1 MHAFV
6 LFYYGNGKN
15 FSVSIFRETATLFPI
30 LMLYFQLYLQPTH
43 LRPID
48 EDRKPD
54 KRDSPIQHHQ
64 GKDKATPVQ
73 SLDQSQ

>member
-1 MHAFV
+1 MHLYFSIV
-6 LFYYGNGKN
+6 VMEKLFCFN
-15 FSVSIFRETATLFPI
+15 FRETATLFPI

-43 LRPID
+43 LRPTD